1 MKKEYKSPEIDIE
14 TFDISSAITTTSSFS
29 FEEEEDDNTF

>member
-14 TFDISSAITTTSSFS
+14 IFDISSAITTTSGFS
-29 FEEEEDDNTF
+29 FEENDNTY

>member
-14 TFDISSAITTTSSFS
+14 IFDISSAITTTSSFS
-29 FEEEEDDNTF
+29 FEEDDNTY

>member
-14 TFDISSAITTTSSFS
+14 TFDISSAITTTSDFS
-29 FEEEEDDNTF
+29 FEEDDNTF